1 MTDEQTPREAR
12 PSRAP
17 GYRGALPPRHDR
29 LARPWVAAVIVAFLL
44 MLVLAGLGIPSR
56 LLPAPSVVPIPSIPF
71 PSASGSGVPV
81 SVAPSPS

>member
-1 MTDEQTPREAR
+1 MSDEQTPREAR

-29 LARPWVAAVIVAFLL
+29 LARPWVATVIVAFLL

-56 LLPAPSVVPIPSIPF
+56 LLPAPSVAPIPSIPF
-71 PSASGSGVPV
+71 PSGSGSAVPASLV
-81 SVAPSPS
+81 PSPS